1 MAGIR
6 AAARRSSLAEAGVNA
21 LWLAFTDQRRLYCF
35 FGWKPVAWPSGR
47 EPTFLLAVTLA
58 SATFGTAGSRWQMAI
73 ELDRIRD
80 AAERAAR
87 AAGVEVV
94 DVEWKIGKQRFLRV
108 YIDRP
113 EGVSHR
119 DCQAVSE
126 QLGVL
131 LDVEDLVPG
140 PRYVLEVSSPGLD
153 RKLTKP
159 SEFERFSRSAGAN
172 FHDGTGGERQFFEG
186 RMAGYADGLVKI
198 EVQGRLI
205 ELPFAGI
212 RKANL
217 VVEL

>member
-1 MAGIR
+1 MG
-6 AAARRSSLAEAGVNA
+6 
-21 LWLAFTDQRRLYCF
+21 
-35 FGWKPVAWPSGR
+35 
-47 EPTFLLAVTLA
+47 
-58 SATFGTAGSRWQMAI
+58 M
-73 ELDRIRD
+73 ELDGIRD
-80 AAERAAR
+80 AAERAALS
-87 AAGVEVV
+87 AGVEVV
-94 DVEWKIGKQRFLRV
+94 DVEWKVGKQRFLRV

-140 PRYVLEVSSPGLD
+140 PSYVLEVSSPGLD

-159 SEFERFSRSAGAN
+159 GEFERFRGRLARISTVEPVENAK
-172 FHDGTGGERQFFEG
+172 FFEG
-186 RMAGYADGLVKI
+186 RLAGYADGQVRI
-198 EVQGRLI
+198 EVHGRLI